1 MFWEKC
7 LLQTAQGG
15 WQGRA
20 EDSQDGPSEETG
32 SKEEGKGGARGGTGG
47 LETDPDRPTRV
58 GRNETSKKE
67 DTFQEMVGEGGQG
80 L

>member
-1 MFWEKC
+1 MPASDSPGRLAGKGGGLSGW
-7 LLQTAQGG
+7 AQ
-15 WQGRA
+15 R
-20 EDSQDGPSEETG
+20 EETG

-58 GRNETSKKE
+58 GRNQTSKKE
-67 DTFQEMVGEGGQG
+67 DTFQEMVEEGGQG